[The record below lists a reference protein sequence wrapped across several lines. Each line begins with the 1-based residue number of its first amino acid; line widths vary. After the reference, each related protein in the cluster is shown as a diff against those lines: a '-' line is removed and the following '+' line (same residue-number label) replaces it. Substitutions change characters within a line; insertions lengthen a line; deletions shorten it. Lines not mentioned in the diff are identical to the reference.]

1 MNIHKKIIAL
11 GAIGLLF
18 VMTFVAFS
26 LQNVMTSFSSITGEM
41 ELTIGKMQQV
51 ELLAKEM
58 DAMAKA
64 VHHYITSKDDK
75 YRQAFT
81 ASRDTAQSMINGL
94 EKLDLGSGDRNLVS
108 SLHSDLAL
116 LQEKADRTFTL
127 QDPVGKDRGRA
138 HLLLVGIDE
147 VLAWANKNIEQ
158 HYRDEESRQM
168 SRLTG
173 YLWFLKNRVFL
184 LVLVIVLLSVGFL
197 LAFGIFIHRKVVV
210 PLNQLWKG
218 ATQIS
223 QGNLDYRMQFQG
235 TSDIGQLAERFNEMA
250 QQLRRSYTEL
260 EKKLLDRTHELAAI
274 DSVALTL
281 SRASNLKDMLTK
293 SLGQVLDSLAGLDPR
308 GGIFLLEPDGET
320 LRLVASRGL
329 SEEFI
334 KKEATIRVGE
344 CLCGRAAQTGEILY
358 AEKSCEDARHTR
370 CRDSSEHAHIIIPIK
385 SRGIVLG
392 VIFLYPQRH
401 FTLKPSDLQMLDTIG
416 AQLGLAVENLRFYA
430 EVKESSEKFWDL
442 FENSRD
448 ILFTIDSSGT
458 LTATNKA
465 AEKFSGYRKS
475 DLIGKSAL
483 DFLTPEGAQA
493 VKRMLSGEGST
504 ARQVIELEVIKRD
517 GSRAFI
523 EMSARKLLKN
533 RLPRGFQVSARDMTE
548 QKLMREKLLKAERLG
563 AIGEVVVTVRHEIN
577 NPLTTVIGN
586 IELLL
591 ERHGDKDGDLKM
603 RLETILNNSLRIA
616 EIVQKLQAIKRDKAV
631 EYVKGVSMT
640 DLKQE

>member
-1 MNIHKKIIAL
+1 
-11 GAIGLLF
+11 
-18 VMTFVAFS
+18 
-26 LQNVMTSFSSITGEM
+26 M